1 MATEYYLVRDD
12 NKTLFDLGKGYFYF
26 LEEFLDGKPYQP
38 ITNTLDPIKAFTINN
53 PDILADYYVEVNESD
68 LDFYGYWKQVFQE
81 VCNWAEGN
89 LVFLV
94 SDSDDFIY
102 EAKREHG
109 YKVTGSRYI
118 N

>member
-68 LDFYGYWKQVFQE
+68 LDFYGYWKQVTE
-81 VCNWAEGN
+81 LSLGVWTEG
-89 LVFLV
+89 
-94 SDSDDFIY
+94 
-102 EAKREHG
+102 E
-109 YKVTGSRYI
+109 KVPKVAGT
-118 N
+118 NP